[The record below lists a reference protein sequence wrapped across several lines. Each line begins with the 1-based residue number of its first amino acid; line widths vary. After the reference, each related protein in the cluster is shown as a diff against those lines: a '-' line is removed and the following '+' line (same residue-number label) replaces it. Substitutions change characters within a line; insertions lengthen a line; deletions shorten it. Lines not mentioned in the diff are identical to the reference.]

1 MVGFHC
7 ARSTGQTR
15 PALPGTHLGE
25 PDVRYAP
32 PSRRAAGL
40 LAAGSIGL
48 STALLSVPG
57 VASAA
62 TTSYT
67 FSTDASASVDQPGV
81 DQISIVTD
89 GDCTIA
95 WVLDGAAGGAGRG
108 TVPTT
113 GSAGGHLTATTDAF
127 DGDTFSLYPG
137 NKGGNATS
145 SQVGPGGTNDSSY
158 PSDGTDG
165 SGNTPAVYGGGG
177 GAASIV
183 EDGNGDPLLGA
194 FGGDGA
200 GADELNNG
208 AGGLDGTY
216 FDHSGGV
223 HTASTVTG
231 NGVISGTVTC
241 TAADPVAPGAPTLAD
256 WVEVGDGTATFQ
268 FTPGDEGDAHP
279 VSYEYQLDGGSW
291 TPFDVSFTGSDDLT
305 GTLSRLTNL
314 HTYKLV
320 VRATSAAGTSAAS
333 AQVTFQPYRRVA
345 APASVTAAVGVT
357 SIRISWT
364 PPADATGVDRYEA
377 FATPWGAQSNSETVS
392 CTTADA
398 KANACTVAVKPGR
411 AYGFGVHGIDA
422 AGNGG
427 DGIFGQDATAVVPAS
442 ATPATLP
449 KASAPLTSSDTDG
462 AVTAGQQV
470 TLSGKGFLP
479 GSTVELIV
487 YSSPVKLGTA
497 TVSADGTFSAT
508 VTVPKDLE
516 DGVHH
521 LVASGVDADGNVR
534 NLVVEVTV
542 SGGTAVLA
550 FTGFE
555 PLPYLAGGLLAI
567 AAGTGLLLAGRRRAQ

>member
-1 MVGFHC
+1 MRF
-7 ARSTGQTR
+7 
-15 PALPGTHLGE
+15 
-25 PDVRYAP
+25 AP

-40 LAAGSIGL
+40 LAVSSIGL
-48 STALLSVPG
+48 SAALLSVTG

-67 FSTDASASVDQPGV
+67 FSTDSSASVDKPGT
-81 DQISIVTD
+81 DQISIATD

-95 WVLDGAAGGAGRG
+95 WVLDGATGGAGYG

-113 GSAGGHLTATTDAF
+113 GSAGGHLTATTDAY

-137 NKGGNATS
+137 AKGGNGAS
-145 SQVGPGGTNDSSY
+145 SRVGTAGTNGSSFG
-158 PSDGTDG
+158 SEATDG
-165 SGNTPAVYGGGG
+165 SGNTPGVYGGGG
-177 GAASIV
+177 GAASVV
-183 EDGNGDPLLGA
+183 EDGNGDALLGA

-200 GADELNNG
+200 GRDQLNNG
-208 AGGLDGTY
+208 AGGMDGSY
-216 FDHSGGV
+216 WDHSGGV
-223 HTASTVTG
+223 HSASTVTG

-241 TAADPVAPGAPTLAD
+241 TAADPVAPGAPVLAD

-291 TPFDVSFTGSDDLT
+291 TPFDVGFTGSDDLT
-305 GTLSRLTNL
+305 GTLDGLTNL
-314 HTYKLV
+314 QKYKIA
-320 VRATSAAGTSAAS
+320 VRATSTSGVSAAS
-333 AQVTFQPYRRVA
+333 ATVTFQPYHRVA

-364 PPADATGVDRYEA
+364 PPADANGVVAYEA
-377 FATPWGAQSNSETVS
+377 FATPWGAQSDSETVT

-398 KANACTVAVKPGR
+398 KASSCTVAVKPGR

-422 AGNGG
+422 GGNGG
-427 DGIFGQDATAVVPAS
+427 DGIFGENPTAVVPAS

-449 KASAPLTSSDTDG
+449 KASAPLSSSDTDG

-497 TVSADGTFSAT
+497 TVLADGTFSAT
-508 VTVPKDLE
+508 VTVPADLE

-567 AAGTGLLLAGRRRAQ
+567 AAGAGLLLAGRRRAQ